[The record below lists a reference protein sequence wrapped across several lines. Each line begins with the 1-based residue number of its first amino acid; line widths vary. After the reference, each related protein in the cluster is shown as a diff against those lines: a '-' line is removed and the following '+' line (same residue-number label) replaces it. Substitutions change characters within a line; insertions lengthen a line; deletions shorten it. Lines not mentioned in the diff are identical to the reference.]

1 MKRKFYK
8 KSNIGAI
15 SKLFISAGIAIGVLL
30 IFTIIF
36 SAVALLFK
44 DVSAVI
50 PGFAIATVVAS
61 AIVGGAVIT
70 RTIGEGKLSLALLSS
85 LMASLIFMLVGVI
98 IGGGKLP
105 FSVFLNFIIF
115 VGAFTLSAYLLRKR
129 EKFRGGH
136 RR

>member
-1 MKRKFYK
+1 MKGKFYK
-8 KSNIGAI
+8 KSNIGAV
-15 SKLFISAGIAIGVLL
+15 SKLFICAGIAMGAFL
-30 IFTIIF
+30 IFTLVF
-36 SAVALLFK
+36 SSVALLFE

-50 PGFAIATVVAS
+50 PGFAIATVVVS
-61 AIVGGAVIT
+61 AIVGGAVVT

-85 LMASLIFMLVGVI
+85 LMASLIFMLIGVI

-129 EKFRGGH
+129 EKFGGGH